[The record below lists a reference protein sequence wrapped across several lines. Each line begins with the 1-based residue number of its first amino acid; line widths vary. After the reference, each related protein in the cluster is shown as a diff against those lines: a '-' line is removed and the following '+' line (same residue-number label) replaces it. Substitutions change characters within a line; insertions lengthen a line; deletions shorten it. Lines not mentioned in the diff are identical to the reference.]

1 MAYRVG
7 LDVGTSSI
15 ALAAVALDDNSEPVS
30 IIYHADRIFPEPLDP
45 GKKKGATGE
54 PKKAR
59 RRKARLAR
67 KQIDR
72 RARRLRRIAA
82 LCQLIGLEPA
92 AVRAD
97 DGQSLHRLRAD
108 AATKPVSLPDFIRV
122 CLKLAKR
129 RGYAGGFKTRRED
142 QEEGQV
148 QGGIGRLREEMQKS
162 GCNTLGQYLH
172 HRFSNG
178 LSIKLKEAGLYA
190 DRRMVED
197 EFDSVWNTQAQT
209 HSVLNGSH
217 NGKPLRQIFREAI
230 FYQRPL
236 KSVAAMVGNCQ
247 LEPSLPRSPMA
258 QPAAQA
264 FRIEKQ
270 IADLRWGSG
279 RRTRSLSVEQKKT
292 IRGLLNEKEK
302 VSFSAI
308 YKALDKA
315 GLMDPGGQALNSDRF
330 SRQELRGNS
339 TSAAFAKFGLLEAWQ
354 ALAPGVQVS
363 IVNFLADLGSPQEVD
378 RLDWHKQYRR
388 QDGTL
393 RGFKPEMVA
402 FINQMVETGKFD
414 RLSRMGF
421 DGGRAAYSI
430 KALENLTAR
439 MQEGLDE
446 SQAVLSAYP
455 NHGKKP
461 VKLGERLAPHAS
473 TGNVVVDVA
482 LRQLWYQV
490 NAMLDKLGE
499 PPEEI
504 VVELARDIGF
514 GVKRRQEIEI
524 KIAKNQWARKKAA
537 EELAKAQ
544 VQSTSTKIF
553 RYLLWQEQD
562 TSCPYC
568 NRRMGLHEAVN
579 GNETSLEHIVP
590 RSLTRVGRQRDHL
603 VLAHRACND
612 EKGDRTPYQCWGND
626 LERWSIIEEHSERL
640 RGKKQF
646 TKARL
651 LTLKDYETEVLDDAA
666 IEGFSE
672 RQFHETSWI
681 AKLAAQWLSTIC
693 PNIAVSRGGLTAFL
707 RRSWKLDTVIPQV
720 RYEDGLPVLDTDG
733 QPITR
738 EEFERYRACWEGHRG
753 IGVEQTDR
761 RVEKRIDHRHHV
773 IDAVVTVMTSR
784 RLYQK
789 MARAWKANAER
800 LRSGEPVK
808 LTLAVPPPM
817 KNLREQTL
825 EMVRHCN
832 LTHKPDRYPA
842 GAFFKDTAYGVMW
855 VEPQD
860 DPNADA
866 VQLLTLR
873 ESLAGLALKNGKP
886 LPLDKVREN
895 LTKIAHPNTREAVLR
910 VFDGR
915 VAKGIS
921 PQEALT
927 QPIEHPDLHTFI
939 KRVKILQDWSSE
951 TAARIE
957 HRGRRSAVREPHF
970 KYLIHDG
977 YAYLELGHDVEG
989 KASVRLVTVWEATIN
1004 KQRQN
1009 GVERFCKGDTV
1020 EDTKDGK
1027 QFVVK
1032 QIKSQGG
1039 GTLFLIPTTE
1049 SREVV
1054 DIQELRKRMKKTDL
1068 PEPADFRTVSG
1079 KSIARLKRVC

>member
-7 LDVGTSSI
+7 LDVGTSSV
-15 ALAAVALDDNSEPVS
+15 ALAAVELDSNSKPVS
-30 IIYHADRIFPEPLDP
+30 IIYHADRIFAEPLEP
-45 GKKKGATGE
+45 GKKKGAPGE

-59 RRKARLAR
+59 RREARLAR

-92 AVRAD
+92 SVRAD
-97 DGQSLHRLRAD
+97 DGQSLHQLRAE
-108 AATKPVSLPDFIRV
+108 AVAKSISLPDFIRV

-129 RGYAGGFKTRRED
+129 RGYAGDFKTRRED
-142 QEEGQV
+142 REEGQV
-148 QGGIGRLREEMQKS
+148 QGGIGRLREEMQKF
-162 GCNTLGQYLH
+162 GCHTLGQYLH

-190 DRRMVED
+190 DRQMVED
-197 EFDSVWNTQAQT
+197 EFNDIWNTQAQT

-230 FYQRPL
+230 FYQHPL
-236 KSVAAMVGNCQ
+236 KSVAGMVGNCQ
-247 LEPSLPRSPMA
+247 FEPSLPRSPMA

-279 RRTRSLSVEQKKT
+279 RRTRSLSVEQKET

-308 YKALDKA
+308 YRALDKA
-315 GLMDPGGQALNSDRF
+315 DLMDPDGRINSDRS
-330 SRQELRGNS
+330 SRQELRCNS
-339 TSAAFAKFGLLEAWQ
+339 TNAAFGKLGLLEAWQ

-363 IVNFLADLGSPQEVD
+363 IINFLADLGSPQEVD
-378 RLDWHKQYRR
+378 RPDWHKQYRR
-388 QDGTL
+388 QDGNL
-393 RGFKPEMVA
+393 REFKPEMIA

-414 RLSRMGF
+414 RLSKMGF

-430 KALENLTAR
+430 KALEKLTAS
-439 MQEGLDE
+439 MKEGLDE
-446 SQAVLSAYP
+446 SQAVLSVYP
-455 NHGKKP
+455 NHSKKP
-461 VKLGERLAPHAS
+461 ATLGKRLAPHAP

-499 PPEEI
+499 PPSEI
-504 VVELARDIGF
+504 VVELARDMGL

-537 EELAKAQ
+537 EELGEVQ
-544 VQSTSTKIF
+544 VRPTSTNIF

-568 NRRMGLHEAVN
+568 NRKIGLHEAVN

-626 LERWSIIEEHSERL
+626 VDRWAIIEEHSERL
-640 RGKKQF
+640 RGKKRF

-651 LTLKDYETEVLDDAA
+651 LTLKDYEVEVLDDAA
-666 IEGFSE
+666 IDGFSE

-681 AKLAAQWLSTIC
+681 AKLAAQWLRMIC
-693 PNIAVSRGGLTAFL
+693 PNIAVSRGALTAFL

-720 RYEDGLPVLDTDG
+720 RYEEGLPVLDTDG

-738 EEFERYRACWEGHRG
+738 EEFEQYRACWEGHRG

-761 RVEKRIDHRHHV
+761 RIEKRIDHRHHA
-773 IDAVVTVMTSR
+773 IDAVVTAMISR
-784 RLYQK
+784 RLYRN
-789 MARAWKANAER
+789 MARAWKINAER
-800 LRSGEPVK
+800 LRSGEQVK
-808 LTLAVPPPM
+808 LTLAVAPPM
-817 KNLREQTL
+817 KNLCEQTL

-866 VQLLTLR
+866 VQFLTLR
-873 ESLAGLALKNGKP
+873 ESLVGLALKNGKP
-886 LPLDKVREN
+886 LPLDKVRKI
-895 LTKIAHPNTREAVLR
+895 LTKIAHLNTRDAVLR
-910 VFDGR
+910 AFDGR
-915 VAKGIS
+915 IANGMS
-921 PQEALT
+921 PQEALA

-957 HRGRRSAVREPHF
+957 HWSRQSAVSKPHF
-970 KYLIHDG
+970 KYLIHKG
-977 YAYLELGHDVEG
+977 YAFLELGRDGQG
-989 KASVRLVTVWEATIN
+989 KASLRLVTMREAAIN
-1004 KQRQN
+1004 KQRLN
-1009 GVERFCKGDTV
+1009 GVERFCKGDTI

-1039 GTLFLIPTTE
+1039 GTLFLILTTE
-1049 SREVV
+1049 AREVV
-1054 DIQELRKRMKKTDL
+1054 DIQELRKRMKKAGL
-1068 PEPADFRTVSG
+1068 PEPADLRTVSG
-1079 KSIARLKRVC
+1079 RSIARLKRIC